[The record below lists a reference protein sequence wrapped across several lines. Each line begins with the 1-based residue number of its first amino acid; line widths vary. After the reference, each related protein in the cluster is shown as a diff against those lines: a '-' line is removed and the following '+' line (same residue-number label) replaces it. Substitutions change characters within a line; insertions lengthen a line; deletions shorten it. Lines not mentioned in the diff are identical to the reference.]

1 MSQTQLKALF
11 SRVRHNP
18 ELQNWIKAAK
28 SPEDDIAI
36 AKEHGCE
43 LASLQLRKLNESEL
57 DNVTGGKIKKEN
69 HAG

>member
-11 SRVRHNP
+11 SRVRDNP
-18 ELQNWIKAAK
+18 ELQNWIKVAK
-28 SPEDDIAI
+28 SPEDEIAI
-36 AKEHGCE
+36 TKEHGCE

-69 HAG
+69 HAE